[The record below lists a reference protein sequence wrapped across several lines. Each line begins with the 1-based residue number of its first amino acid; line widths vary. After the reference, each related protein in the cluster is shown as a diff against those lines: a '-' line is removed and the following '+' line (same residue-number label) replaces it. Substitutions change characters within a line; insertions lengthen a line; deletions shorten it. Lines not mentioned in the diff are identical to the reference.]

1 MCEIICSFSSSL
13 PFLFLL
19 CFLFILFFYSSP
31 FFLSPFCSLPLS
43 SLLLLFLSLLFSY
56 SPSSSPF
63 SCSIFCIGFFA
74 IVLAIKTSLYFQDG
88 NSIIIETLTSSDVET
103 IGLFPSSIKGA
114 ITCLSYCSLTF
125 LCQFQLFSLEKELN
139 RPRRWKLNFIIIA
152 SMVLAYVLYNIV
164 AFAGYLQV
172 SDKSLFLS
180 LNVNFNCAQFSN

>member
-1 MCEIICSFSSSL
+1 MCEIICSFSPSL

-19 CFLFILFFYSSP
+19 CFLFILFSYSSP
-31 FFLSPFCSLPLS
+31 FFLSPFCSLTPL
-43 SLLLLFLSLLFSY
+43 LSFLFSY
-56 SPSSSPF
+56 SLLLSFSSSSSLLSSPF

-88 NSIIIETLTSSDVET
+88 NSIIIETLTSSDVEA

-172 SDKSLFLS
+172 SDKSLSLS
-180 LNVNFNCAQFSN
+180 LSLLSLS